1 MAFGNIG
8 RVIAGQALE
17 TTKKNVMDAIMSEK
31 PAEKPAPPP
40 PQPEPIGAV
49 ILNQLQ
55 AMQRAL
61 RDDQELLVSFAA
73 GGETLRVFEIFVP
86 SVHVFVLA
94 GVDAAQNVTRIVI
107 PAEEAQLLCKIVK
120 VAPDASA
127 VRVTVRSPRP
137 KTE

>member
-31 PAEKPAPPP
+31 TAEKPAAP
-40 PQPEPIGAV
+40 PQPQNEPLGAV

-61 RDDQELLVSFAA
+61 REDQELLVSFAA
-73 GGETLRVFEIFVP
+73 GGETLRI
-86 SVHVFVLA
+86 A
-94 GVDAAQNVTRIVI
+94 
-107 PAEEAQLLCKIVK
+107 
-120 VAPDASA
+120 
-127 VRVTVRSPRP
+127 
-137 KTE
+137 